1 MEIDL
6 TGKVAL
12 ITGSSRGIGRGC
24 ALEMARAG
32 ADITL
37 NYRQDAQGAYSVAE
51 EVRAIGRD
59 VLVVQADVANRAAV
73 DQMVTETVGRFGHLD
88 VVVCNAYYSKRLPFL
103 ELPTEEMKRCL
114 DVTLCGSF
122 HAAQSSARQM
132 VAQGKGGSMVFIS
145 SIFAFVPYPT
155 SLPYNT
161 AKAGLDHM
169 AATIANELTSH
180 RIRVNTIQPGWTD
193 TPGERQFTNEEEIRE
208 GAKKMPFGRLATI
221 EEMGR
226 AATFLCSD
234 AASYI
239 TGATLKVDGAMSL
252 GPDWPGTRPGSV

>member
-32 ADITL
+32 ADIIL
-37 NYRQDAQGAYSVAE
+37 NYRQDAQGAESVAE
-51 EVRAIGRD
+51 EVRAIGRE
-59 VLVVQADVANRAAV
+59 VLVVQADVADRAAV
-73 DQMVTETVGRFGHLD
+73 DQMVAETVARFGHLD
-88 VVVCNAYYSKRLPFL
+88 VLVCNAYYSKRLPFL
-103 ELPTEEMKRCL
+103 ELPVEEMKRCL
-114 DVTLCGSF
+114 DVTLWGTF
-122 HAAQSSARQM
+122 HAAQAGARQM
-132 VAQGKGGSMVFIS
+132 VAQGKGGSMVFITS
-145 SIFAFVPYPT
+145 LFAFIPYPT
-155 SLPYNT
+155 AVPYCT
-161 AKAGLDHM
+161 AKAGVNHM

-180 RIRVNTIQPGWTD
+180 RIRVNAIQPGWTD
-193 TPGERQFTNEEEIRE
+193 TPGERQYTNEEEIKE
-208 GAKKMPFGRLATI
+208 GAKKLPWGRLATI

-239 TGATLKVDGAMSL
+239 TGSTLRVDGALSL
-252 GPDWPGTRPGSV
+252 QFGYK

>member
-1 MEIDL
+1 MNIDL

-37 NYRQDAQGAYSVAE
+37 NYRQDAKGAESVAE
-51 EVRAIGRD
+51 EVRAIGRQ
-59 VLVVQADVANRAAV
+59 VLIVPADVADRTAV
-73 DQMVTETVGRFGHLD
+73 DQMVAETVGRFGHLD
-88 VVVCNAYYSKRLPFL
+88 VVVCNAYYPAKRPPFI
-103 ELPTEEMKRCL
+103 ELPIEEMKSCL
-114 DVTLCGSF
+114 DVTLWGTF
-122 HAAQSSARQM
+122 HAAQAGARQM

-145 SIFAFVPYPT
+145 SLFAFIAYPTTVPYG
-155 SLPYNT
+155 T
-161 AKAGLDHM
+161 AKAGVNHM

-180 RIRVNTIQPGWTD
+180 RIRVNAIQPGWTD
-193 TPGERQFTNEEEIRE
+193 TPGERFYATEEEINE
-208 GAKKMPFGRLATI
+208 GAKKLPLGRLATI

-239 TGATLKVDGAMSL
+239 TGATLRVDGGL
-252 GPDWPGTRPGSV
+252 GLHLGYM

>member
-37 NYRQDAQGAYSVAE
+37 NYRQDSEGAESVAE

-59 VLVVQADVANRAAV
+59 VLVAQADVADRKAV
-73 DQMVTETVGRFGHLD
+73 DQMVAETVGRFGHLD

-103 ELPTEEMKRCL
+103 ELPVEEMKRSL
-114 DVTLCGSF
+114 DVTLWGTF
-122 HAAQSSARQM
+122 HTAQVGARQM

-145 SIFAFVPYPT
+145 SLFAFVAYPT
-155 SLPYNT
+155 SLPLQHSESRRQSYGGHDCQRADFAPHPSQCHST
-161 AKAGLDHM
+161 WLDRHSRR
-169 AATIANELTSH
+169 TTVH
-180 RIRVNTIQPGWTD
+180 Q
-193 TPGERQFTNEEEIRE
+193 
-208 GAKKMPFGRLATI
+208 
-221 EEMGR
+221 
-226 AATFLCSD
+226 
-234 AASYI
+234 
-239 TGATLKVDGAMSL
+239 
-252 GPDWPGTRPGSV
+252 

>member
-1 MEIDL
+1 MDIGL

-32 ADITL
+32 ADIVL
-37 NYRQDAQGAYSVAE
+37 NYRQDAQGAESVAE
-51 EVRAIGRD
+51 EVRAIGRE
-59 VLVVQADVANRAAV
+59 VLVVQADVADRAAV
-73 DQMVTETVGRFGHLD
+73 DQMVAETVARFGHLD
-88 VVVCNAYYSKRLPFL
+88 VLVCNAYYSKRLPFL
-103 ELPTEEMKRCL
+103 ELPVEEMKRCL
-114 DVTLCGSF
+114 DVTLWGTF
-122 HAAQSSARQM
+122 HAAQAGARQM

-145 SIFAFVPYPT
+145 SLFAFVAYPT

-161 AKAGLDHM
+161 AKAGVNHM

-180 RIRVNTIQPGWTD
+180 RIRVNAIQPGWTD
-193 TPGERQFTNEEEIRE
+193 TPGERQYTNDEEMKE
-208 GAKKMPFGRLATI
+208 GAKKLPWGRLATI

-239 TGATLKVDGAMSL
+239 TGATLRVDGGL
-252 GPDWPGTRPGSV
+252 GLQFGYK

>member
-1 MEIDL
+1 MDIDL

-37 NYRQDAQGAYSVAE
+37 NYRQDAKGAESVAE

-59 VLVVQADVANRAAV
+59 VLIVQADVADRAAV
-73 DQMVTETVGRFGHLD
+73 EQMVAETVTRFGHLD
-88 VVVCNAYYSKRLPFL
+88 VLVCNAYYSKRLPFL
-103 ELPTEEMKRCL
+103 ELPVEEMKRSL
-114 DVTLCGSF
+114 DVTLWGTF
-122 HAAQSSARQM
+122 HAAQIGARQM

-145 SIFAFVPYPT
+145 SLFAFVAYPT

-161 AKAGLDHM
+161 AKAGVNHM

-180 RIRVNTIQPGWTD
+180 RIRVNVIQPGWTD
-193 TPGERQFTNEEEIRE
+193 TPGERQYTNEEEIKE
-208 GAKKMPFGRLATI
+208 GTKKLPWGRMATI

-239 TGATLKVDGAMSL
+239 TGATLRVDGALSL
-252 GPDWPGTRPGSV
+252 QFGYK

>member
-37 NYRQDAQGAYSVAE
+37 NYRQDSEGAESVAE

-59 VLVVQADVANRAAV
+59 VLIAQADVADRKAV
-73 DQMVTETVGRFGHLD
+73 DQMVAETVGRFGHLD

-103 ELPTEEMKRCL
+103 ELPVEEMKRSL
-114 DVTLCGSF
+114 DVTLWGTF
-122 HAAQSSARQM
+122 HTAQAGARQM

-145 SIFAFVPYPT
+145 SLFAFVAYPT

-161 AKAGLDHM
+161 AKAGVNHM

-180 RIRVNTIQPGWTD
+180 RIRVNAIQPGWTD
-193 TPGERQFTNEEEIRE
+193 TPGERQYTNDEEMKE
-208 GAKKMPFGRLATI
+208 GAKKLPWGRLATI

-239 TGATLKVDGAMSL
+239 TGATLRVDGAVEPPVRL
-252 GPDWPGTRPGSV
+252 

>member
-6 TGKVAL
+6 SGKVAL

-37 NYRQDAQGAYSVAE
+37 NYRQDAKGAESVAE
-51 EVRAIGRD
+51 EVRAIGQD
-59 VLVVQADVANRAAV
+59 VLIVQADVADRAAV
-73 DQMVTETVGRFGHLD
+73 DRMVAETVERFGHLD

-103 ELPTEEMKRCL
+103 ELPVEEMRRCL
-114 DVTLCGSF
+114 DVTLWGTF
-122 HAAQSSARQM
+122 HAAQSGARQM
-132 VAQGKGGSMVFIS
+132 VKQGKGGSMVFIS
-145 SIFAFVPYPT
+145 SLFAFIAYPTAVPYT
-155 SLPYNT
+155 T
-161 AKAGLDHM
+161 AKAGVNHM

-180 RIRVNTIQPGWTD
+180 GIRVNAIQPGWTD
-193 TPGERQFTNEEEIRE
+193 TPGERQYTDEEEMKE
-208 GAKKMPFGRLATI
+208 GAKKLPFGRLATI
-221 EEMGR
+221 EEMGQ

-239 TGATLKVDGAMSL
+239 TGATLRVDGAL
-252 GPDWPGTRPGSV
+252 ALQFGYK